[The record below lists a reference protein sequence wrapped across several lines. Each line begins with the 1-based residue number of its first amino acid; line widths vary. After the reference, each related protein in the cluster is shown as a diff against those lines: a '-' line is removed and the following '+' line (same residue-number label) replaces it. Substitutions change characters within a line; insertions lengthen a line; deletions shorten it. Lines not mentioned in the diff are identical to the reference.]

1 MTREQKLALVLGFA
15 AVLVVGLLIS
25 DHLAA
30 ARSADLDDVPH
41 DGTVVV
47 DATEGEALRRVVTL
61 PRTEEEFRGR
71 PARRMA
77 ENPGPAP
84 APTAQVQDRVLA
96 DATVSAE
103 SAQTSQP
110 SESFDQEPIRLVVS
124 PRGGVYEPGEM
135 PQGRSVLDVVSDSVA
150 GGAEAVADG
159 VRKLADIAQIT
170 RPGGMAVVG
179 ERGDLGDSR
188 EVPTRPVVV
197 QHHVQANESLYKI
210 ADRYYGDGNQWRR
223 IAEANPGRVGENG
236 SVREGVTLRILDPR
250 TVATPGQ
257 SASRSPVRRAQ
268 ADPSAT
274 RASTGPLTY
283 TVKSGDTL
291 GEISQEL
298 LGTVRRQHELIA
310 LNRDVLKDPDNLLAG
325 TVLKLPSS

>member
-71 PARRMA
+71 PARRIA
-77 ENPGPAP
+77 ESRRPAP
-84 APTAQVQDRVLA
+84 APTSRVQDRVLA
-96 DATVSAE
+96 DTTVAAE
-103 SAQTSQP
+103 SGQASQP
-110 SESFDQEPIRLVVS
+110 SESFEQEPIRLVVS
-124 PRGGVYEPGEM
+124 PRGGVYDPGEM
-135 PQGRSVLDVVSDSVA
+135 PQGRSVLDVVSESVA
-150 GGAEAVADG
+150 GGAEAVAGG

-170 RPGGMAVVG
+170 RPGGMAAVG
-179 ERGDLGDSR
+179 ERGKLRDSR
-188 EVPTRPVVV
+188 EVPTRPVFV

-210 ADRYYGDGNQWRR
+210 AARYYGDGNQWRR

-236 SVREGVTLRILDPR
+236 SVREGVTLRIMDPK
-250 TVATPGQ
+250 TGGTPNHT
-257 SASRSPVRRAQ
+257 ASRSPVKLALDDRSTA
-268 ADPSAT
+268 
-274 RASTGPLTY
+274 RASKGPLTY

-325 TVLKLPSS
+325 TVL